1 MGKKIIP
8 IWLAVISKP
17 AFIEEMIPGGGEI
30 SSLWSKFITHQF
42 YHIELLLASV
52 YETGTMRLSLIF
64 GCLMDTNRH
73 IPDTNRISVLTA
85 TVLLAFALIRLLS
98 TAVYTLAFQ
107 VFNWIIRFDVDLRL
121 VVIVLASGLT
131 ATGVDWLL
139 KSHPMME
146 GKSTLEHWLVPM
158 LTSLVLGMPLY
169 LLPDGALW
177 WVGFGLGGVLLVLVF
192 WAEYVVVSP
201 GDTNYPT
208 AMLVLTVVS
217 FSLYLILAVALR
229 YADIRLFT
237 LLPALFLATLFASSR
252 ALYLRLGGEW
262 KIAWAAGIA
271 LIGIQLA
278 AGLHYWDLSPIRYGI
293 FLLAPLYAL
302 TNLAAAL
309 LDGVP
314 LRRAMVEPL
323 MMAFF
328 VLGAG
333 IFFG

>member
-1 MGKKIIP
+1 
-8 IWLAVISKP
+8 
-17 AFIEEMIPGGGEI
+17 
-30 SSLWSKFITHQF
+30 
-42 YHIELLLASV
+42 
-52 YETGTMRLSLIF
+52 
-64 GCLMDTNRH
+64 MDTNRH

-85 TVLLAFALIRLLS
+85 TVLLAFALIRLLPD
-98 TAVYTLAFQ
+98 AVYTIAFQ
-107 VFNWIIRFDVDLRL
+107 AFIWVIRFDVDLRL

-158 LTSLVLGMPLY
+158 LTALVLGMPLY

-177 WVGFGLGGVLLVLVF
+177 WVGFGFGGVLLVLVF

-201 GDTNYPT
+201 GDTNYPA

-217 FSLYLILAVALR
+217 FSLYLILAIALR
-229 YADIRLFT
+229 YADIRLFM

-262 KIAWAAGIA
+262 KIAWAMGIA
-271 LIGIQLA
+271 LVGIQLA
-278 AGLHYWDLSPIRYGI
+278 AGLHYWDLSPVRYGI

-314 LRRAMVEPL
+314 LRRALVEPL
-323 MMAFF
+323 VMAFF

-333 IFFG
+333 VFIG